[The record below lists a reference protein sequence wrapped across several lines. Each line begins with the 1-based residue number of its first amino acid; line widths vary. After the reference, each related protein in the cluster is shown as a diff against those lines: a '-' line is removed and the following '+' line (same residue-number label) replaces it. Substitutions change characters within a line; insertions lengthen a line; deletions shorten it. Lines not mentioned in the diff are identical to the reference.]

1 MCLTTSFLLL
11 SLSANLILAFLF
23 PSFRPPSD
31 PCLFVYLVEATCSS
45 CSFPPN
51 PHVHQTNSCS
61 SVRDEMAVTAAFRRT
76 PLMVVLSSSA
86 NRQIEQISSAGPAPA
101 PLAQASSP
109 SFA

>member
-1 MCLTTSFLLL
+1 
-11 SLSANLILAFLF
+11 
-23 PSFRPPSD
+23 
-31 PCLFVYLVEATCSS
+31 
-45 CSFPPN
+45 
-51 PHVHQTNSCS
+51 
-61 SVRDEMAVTAAFRRT
+61 MAVTAAFRRT